1 MISWLVGL
9 QPIQS
14 TLYFLNVQLK
24 EEIPRRAPG
33 NALKLRAMRLVQHL
47 KTLLFITLLA
57 FMASGVVNA
66 NVASGSQ
73 HLTLV
78 GSDTPAGGLVGEDLE
93 SAITAG
99 IQVERFNRQL
109 HLKEAIALKGEKDRI
124 EASDLSAAE
133 KKARIDKLEA
143 VSCHFVRCSEGVSEE
158 DAGYEVLAERQAWG
172 AQLAKDN
179 DPAYQAIA
187 RHYHEGLFVYTDT
200 DRINDFLT
208 RHEEGVARTLG
219 AGQSLT
225 ATIGTVGGV
234 AFTVASA
241 PTCPTSG
248 VGCAL
253 TVGSVIFTGLEAARF
268 IEGLSDIFGD
278 YELSSGQKV
287 LTSFDDPEN
296 HPGDVNSLGDVLKA
310 AGISVVEVG
319 VGKLLVRTSSGV
331 RAVIDRFGGKK
342 PRGDDVVKGADDT
355 LQKIFQIQRNKG
367 NFNIGSLTSD
377 KATELGRSFVGP
389 NAVNIVRK
397 GKIIGFQSPD
407 GLRQFRFPAKKLG
420 GRAAGKTQANV
431 EEFFVNAKGKRIK
444 IRNAHIDIIQ

>member
-1 MISWLVGL
+1 
-9 QPIQS
+9 
-14 TLYFLNVQLK
+14 
-24 EEIPRRAPG
+24 
-33 NALKLRAMRLVQHL
+33 MRLAQHL
-47 KTLLFITLLA
+47 KTLLPILLLV
-57 FMASGVVNA
+57 FTVSGAVNA
-66 NVASGSQ
+66 KVVSEAQN
-73 HLTLV
+73 LTLV
-78 GSDTPAGGLVGEDLE
+78 GSDIPAGGLVGEDLE

-124 EASDLSAAE
+124 ETSDLSAAE
-133 KKARIDKLEA
+133 KKARIDRLEA

-158 DAGYEVLAERQAWG
+158 DAGYEVLAERQALG

-208 RHEEGVARTLG
+208 RHEEGVAR

-225 ATIGTVGGV
+225 ATIGMVGGV

-287 LTSFDDPEN
+287 LTSFDDPKK
-296 HPGDVNSLGDVLKA
+296 HPDDVNPLGDVLTA

-319 VGKLLVRTSSGV
+319 VGKLLVKTSSGV
-331 RAVIDRFGGKK
+331 RAVVDRVGGKK
-342 PRGDDVVKGADDT
+342 RKGDDVVKSGAKLSDDLAGT
-355 LQKIFQIQRNKG
+355 FAGGRYTSRVLEKDMILYRAGTADRPLGQFFSKDMPISEIQTR
-367 NFNIGSLTSD
+367 ID
-377 KATELGRSFVGP
+377 KAVLPVWPGGATSPIDTVFKVRIPAGTTIHTGRVGSQGGHFVGGTQQ
-389 NAVNIVRK
+389 IVVEK
-397 GKIIGFQSPD
+397 PWLIDGVKVLNSSP
-407 GLRQFRFPAKKLG
+407 LK
-420 GRAAGKTQANV
+420 
-431 EEFFVNAKGKRIK
+431 
-444 IRNAHIDIIQ
+444 

>member
-1 MISWLVGL
+1 
-9 QPIQS
+9 
-14 TLYFLNVQLK
+14 
-24 EEIPRRAPG
+24 
-33 NALKLRAMRLVQHL
+33 MRIVQHL
-47 KTLLFITLLA
+47 TTILLITLLT
-57 FMASGVVNA
+57 FTASGAVNA
-66 NVASGSQ
+66 KVVSGSQ
-73 HLTLV
+73 HLTLL

-99 IQVERFNRQL
+99 IRVERFNRQL

-187 RHYHEGLFVYTDT
+187 RHYHNGLFVYTDT

-278 YELSSGQKV
+278 YELSSGQNV
-287 LTSFDDPEN
+287 LASFDPAT
-296 HPGDVNSLGDVLKA
+296 HPGDVNPLGDVLKA

-319 VGKLLVRTSSGV
+319 VGKLLVKTSSGV
-331 RAVIDRFGGKK
+331 RAVIDRVGGKK
-342 PRGDDVVKGADDT
+342 PRGDDVAKWG
-355 LQKIFQIQRNKG
+355 RNLPFKA
-367 NFNIGSLTSD
+367 LT
-377 KATELGRSFVGP
+377 EP
-389 NAVNIVRK
+389 
-397 GKIIGFQSPD
+397 
-407 GLRQFRFPAKKLG
+407 
-420 GRAAGKTQANV
+420 
-431 EEFFVNAKGKRIK
+431 VNATNQRFLMGIRVPGTKGGPYIHTGRKKR
-444 IRNAHIDIIQ
+444 

>member
-1 MISWLVGL
+1 
-9 QPIQS
+9 
-14 TLYFLNVQLK
+14 
-24 EEIPRRAPG
+24 
-33 NALKLRAMRLVQHL
+33 MRLAQHL
-47 KTLLFITLLA
+47 KTLLPILLLV
-57 FMASGVVNA
+57 FTVSGAVNA
-66 NVASGSQ
+66 KVVSEAQN
-73 HLTLV
+73 LTLV
-78 GSDTPAGGLVGEDLE
+78 GSDIPAGGLVGEDLE

-124 EASDLSAAE
+124 ETSDLSAAE
-133 KKARIDKLEA
+133 KKARIDRLEA

-179 DPAYQAIA
+179 DLAYQAIA
-187 RHYHEGLFVYTDT
+187 RHYHNGLFVYTDT
-200 DRINDFLT
+200 DHINDFLT
-208 RHEEGVARTLG
+208 RHESGVARTLG

-278 YELSSGQKV
+278 YELSSGQNV
-287 LTSFDDPEN
+287 LDSFDDPKN
-296 HPGDVNSLGDVLKA
+296 HPGDVNPLGDVLKA

-319 VGKLLVRTSSGV
+319 VGKLLVKTSSGV

-342 PRGDDVVKGADDT
+342 PRCDDVTKGGVEAAKRLGVKLD
-355 LQKIFQIQRNKG
+355 
-367 NFNIGSLTSD
+367 NIPINNGVART
-377 KATELGRSFVGP
+377 K
-389 NAVNIVRK
+389 
-397 GKIIGFQSPD
+397 
-407 GLRQFRFPAKKLG
+407 
-420 GRAAGKTQANV
+420 
-431 EEFFVNAKGKRIK
+431 
-444 IRNAHIDIIQ
+444 IDISLNLDPKDINQLKDVLRSRGATRAEVDTGFIVNEKLDGFLRRRVQDGKQFNGGTVRFSNSKNSDFTIDFDL

>member
-1 MISWLVGL
+1 MHTGECAK
-9 QPIQS
+9 IQAMQR
-14 TLYFLNVQLK
+14 VQ
-24 EEIPRRAPG
+24 R
-33 NALKLRAMRLVQHL
+33 L
-47 KTLLFITLLA
+47 KTYLPILLLVFTV
-57 FMASGVVNA
+57 SGAVNA
-66 NVASGSQ
+66 KVVSGSQ
-73 HLTLV
+73 HLTPL

-99 IQVERFNRQL
+99 IRVERFNRQL

-124 EASDLSAAE
+124 EASDLSAKE
-133 KKARIDKLEA
+133 KEVRIDKLEA

-158 DAGYEVLAERQAWG
+158 DAGYKVLAERQAWG
-172 AQLAKDN
+172 AELARDN
-179 DPAYQAIA
+179 DLAYQAIA
-187 RHYHEGLFVYTDT
+187 RHYHNGLFVYTDT

-225 ATIGTVGGV
+225 ATIGMVGGV

-296 HPGDVNSLGDVLKA
+296 HPGDVNPLGDVLKA

-319 VGKLLVRTSSGV
+319 VGKLLVKTSSGV
-331 RAVIDRFGGKK
+331 RAVIDRFGRATK
-342 PRGDDVVKGADDT
+342 DVPSKAKDT
-355 LQKIFQIQRNKG
+355 LAHIKKT
-367 NFNIGSLTSD
+367 GSVPPGY
-377 KATELGRSFVGP
+377 K
-389 NAVNIVRK
+389 
-397 GKIIGFQSPD
+397 
-407 GLRQFRFPAKKLG
+407 G
-420 GRAAGKTQANV
+420 GRTFKNDGRGGGQRLPQKDASGNAISYTEYDVNPYQKGVNRGTERLVRGSDGKSYYTNDHYKTFTPI
-431 EEFFVNAKGKRIK
+431 E
-444 IRNAHIDIIQ
+444 

>member
-1 MISWLVGL
+1 
-9 QPIQS
+9 
-14 TLYFLNVQLK
+14 
-24 EEIPRRAPG
+24 
-33 NALKLRAMRLVQHL
+33 
-47 KTLLFITLLA
+47 
-57 FMASGVVNA
+57 MASGVVNA

-78 GSDTPAGGLVGEDLE
+78 GSDITAGGLVGEDLE

-124 EASDLSAAE
+124 EASDLSADE

-158 DAGYEVLAERQAWG
+158 DASYATLVARQERG

-208 RHEEGVARTLG
+208 RHEEGVARTPLG

-225 ATIGTVGGV
+225 ATIGMVGGV

-278 YELSSGQKV
+278 YELSSGQNV
-287 LTSFDDPEN
+287 LTSFDDPKK
-296 HPGDVNSLGDVLKA
+296 HPGDVNPLGDVLKA

-319 VGKLLVRTSSGV
+319 VGKLLVKTSSGV

-342 PRGDDVVKGADDT
+342 PRGGCYKG
-355 LQKIFQIQRNKG
+355 
-367 NFNIGSLTSD
+367 IGKS
-377 KATELGRSFVGP
+377 
-389 NAVNIVRK
+389 
-397 GKIIGFQSPD
+397 
-407 GLRQFRFPAKKLG
+407 
-420 GRAAGKTQANV
+420 
-431 EEFFVNAKGKRIK
+431 
-444 IRNAHIDIIQ
+444 